1 MLAGIRV
8 IDLTN
13 HLAGPYCTWLL
24 GGLGADVIKIERPG
38 GDPAR
43 AIGPHVDGE
52 SLYFASLNRNK
63 RSIVLDL
70 KAPADRDTFQRLV
83 RRADVLVENLRP
95 GVLARLGFDDATLD
109 RLNPDLIRAS
119 ITGFG
124 QDGPLA
130 GRPAFDIIA
139 QGMGGLMSV
148 TGPEGGDPVRA
159 GLSIGDLGAALF
171 ATIDILAALL
181 ARQRGAPARRVDVAM
196 LDCQLALLENAVART
211 LNAGETPRPLG
222 TRHPSVAPFQA
233 FATADGMIVVAAD
246 GEAAWARLC
255 RLPGF
260 EDLAADDRFATGAGR
275 VANHGD
281 LEARLTAVFRTR
293 PRADWLAALEAADI
307 ACGPV
312 NDVAEALAQPQ
323 VAARR
328 MISEVAR
335 PDGGVFRFAAAPIG
349 GRPATAE
356 RPAPALGEHSAE
368 ILAEL
373 GDE

>member
-1 MLAGIRV
+1 MLDGIRV
-8 IDLTN
+8 IDVTS

-24 GGLGADVIKIERPG
+24 GRLGADVIKVERLG

-43 AIGPHVDGE
+43 EIGPHVDGE

-70 KAPADRDTFQRLV
+70 KASADNDRFQRLIKG
-83 RRADVLVENLRP
+83 ADVLVENLRP
-95 GVLARLGFDDATLD
+95 GVLARLGFDEAALTA
-109 RLNPDLIRAS
+109 LNPGLVHAS
-119 ITGFG
+119 ISGFG

-130 GRPAFDIIA
+130 ARPAFDVIA
-139 QGMGGLMSV
+139 QGMGGLMSM

-159 GLSIGDLGAALF
+159 GMSIGDIGAALF
-171 ATIDILAALL
+171 ATIDVLAALL
-181 ARQRGAPARRVDVAM
+181 ARERGAEARRVDVAM
-196 LDCQLALLENAVART
+196 LDCQVALLENAVART
-211 LNAGETPRPLG
+211 LNAGESPRPLG

-233 FATADGMIVVAAD
+233 FATADGMMVVAAD

-255 RLPGF
+255 GIPGF
-260 EDLAADDRFATGAGR
+260 EGLADDDRFATGAGR

-281 LEARLTAVFRTR
+281 LEERLNAIFLTR
-293 PRADWLAALEAADI
+293 PRAEWLAELEAADI

-312 NDVAEALAQPQ
+312 NTVAEALAQPQ
-323 VAARR
+323 VAARQ
-328 MISEVAR
+328 MISEVTR
-335 PDGGVFRFAAAPIG
+335 EDGTTLRFAAAPIG

-356 RPAPALGEHSAE
+356 RQAPALGEHTAE

-373 GDE
+373 GD

>member
-1 MLAGIRV
+1 MLDGIRV
-8 IDLTN
+8 IDLTS
-13 HLAGPYCTWLL
+13 HLAGPYCSWLL
-24 GGLGADVIKIERPG
+24 GRLGADVIKVERPG

-43 AIGPHVDGE
+43 EIGPHVGGE

-70 KAPADRDTFQRLV
+70 KSPADHETFQRLI

-95 GVLARLGFDDATLD
+95 GVLSRLGFDDSALAA
-109 RLNPDLIRAS
+109 LNPGLVHAS
-119 ITGFG
+119 ISGFG

-130 GRPAFDIIA
+130 ARPAFDVIA

-159 GLSIGDLGAALF
+159 GASIGDIAAALF

-181 ARQRGAPARRVDVAM
+181 ARERGADARPVDVAM

-211 LNAGETPRPLG
+211 LNAGEIPRPLG

-233 FATADGMIVVAAD
+233 FATADGMIVIAAD

-255 RLPGF
+255 QLPGF
-260 EDLAADDRFATGAGR
+260 EGLADDARFASGAGR
-275 VANHGD
+275 IANHGE
-281 LEARLTAVFRTR
+281 LEGRLNAIFLTR
-293 PRADWLAALEAADI
+293 PRAAWLADLEAADI
-307 ACGPV
+307 PCGPV
-312 NDVAEALAQPQ
+312 NNMAEALAQPQ

-328 MISEVAR
+328 MVSEVAR
-335 PDGGVFRFAAAPIG
+335 EDGTTLRFAAAPIG
-349 GRPATAE
+349 DRTATPE

-368 ILAEL
+368 IIAEL

>member
-8 IDLTN
+8 IDLTS

-24 GGLGADVIKIERPG
+24 GRLGADVVKVERPG

-43 AIGPHVDGE
+43 DIGPHVDGE

-70 KAPADRDTFQRLV
+70 KTPADRDMFQHLV
-83 RRADVLVENLRP
+83 RGADVLVENLRP
-95 GVLARLGFDDATLD
+95 GALARLGFDDAALAK
-109 RLNPDLIRAS
+109 LNAGLVHAS
-119 ITGFG
+119 ISGFG

-130 GRPAFDIIA
+130 ARPAFDVIA

-148 TGPEGGDPVRA
+148 TGPEGGDPVRV
-159 GLSIGDLGAALF
+159 GISIGDLGAALF
-171 ATIDILAALL
+171 ATIDVLAALL
-181 ARQRGAPARRVDVAM
+181 ARERGAEAHRVDVAM

-233 FATADGMIVVAAD
+233 FAAADGMMVIAAD
-246 GEAAWARLC
+246 GDAAWARLC
-255 RLPGF
+255 RVRGF
-260 EDLAADDRFATGAGR
+260 EGLANDGRFATGAGR
-275 VANHGD
+275 VASHGD
-281 LEARLTAVFRTR
+281 LEAQLTAIFLTR
-293 PRADWLAALEAADI
+293 PRDDWLAELEAADI

-312 NDVAEALAQPQ
+312 NNVAEALTQPQ

-328 MISEVAR
+328 MVSEVAR
-335 PDGGVFRFAAAPIG
+335 NDGSVLRFAAAKKVLI
-349 GRPATAE
+349 
-356 RPAPALGEHSAE
+356 
-368 ILAEL
+368 
-373 GDE
+373 